1 MGHPQT
7 PQTSTKNDSFSKPID
22 PSTSTSV
29 VYALDSKASW
39 RALALRPVRL
49 GRRFSLSFERFGGG
63 GGGPGVAAPSG
74 CLEVNKRRVFS
85 IQHLAPVVGI
95 Q

>member
-49 GRRFSLSFERFGGG
+49 GRRFSLSFERFGAGREG
-63 GGGPGVAAPSG
+63 RVAAPSG